1 MIEKNTG
8 HYIKPRLL
16 SVFLLLGLC
25 PFTFYAVYHLRY
37 GMFDIGIISLIN
49 VILTAFLLFQNHFRR
64 RITWQLDAFVVSISF
79 FIIYACYFL
88 GIKGL
93 FFVFPFIIGIFFN
106 YSVKFALITSSILA
120 VLVILASLHSMDS
133 AVVAR
138 VAFPLIMTIIISY
151 LYANT
156 ITRHREAL
164 TLEANVDYLTGI
176 YNRRNINSWLQ
187 QQLKNV
193 DDHALLALYFIDID
207 DFKRVNDNYGHA
219 IGDKLLVSISKKLLS
234 VTHAITDDFFILQG
248 KVGRLAGDEFVV
260 IISGIALESEVRL
273 FADKLLSE
281 FKEPIVIDD
290 TQLDTQVSIGVASTQ
305 DYLMTPDTLLN
316 YADIAM
322 FEAKKQGKN
331 RVGYFNQFIADKIS
345 HKNDVSQAVKD
356 SLAQDL
362 FYLNFMPI
370 YDSTATQIVGA
381 EALIRSHHPLLS
393 SIGPEAYIRIA
404 EEYGLV
410 AEIDLFV
417 IESCF
422 QYMEKIIP
430 ELTLRPF
437 LLAIN
442 ISSLELKNEQLPSKI
457 EALANQYHIPPS
469 MIEFEITETS
479 LVDHGYKSIKLL
491 QRIKEMGYKLSLDDF
506 GTGYTAFNQLQHF
519 PVDTLKIDKSFI
531 WAIDPNYNNEGLMID
546 VILSLA
552 KLYKLNVIAE
562 GVEEPYQLE
571 YLKKL
576 KCSQYQG
583 YLLSKPLGWEA
594 FKEELHLNQ
603 QEFRMAVAR

>member
-25 PFTFYAVYHLRY
+25 PFTFYAAYHLRY
-37 GMFDIGIISLIN
+37 GMFDIGIISLVN
-49 VILTAFLLFQNHFRR
+49 VIFTAFLLFQNHFRR

-193 DDHALLALYFIDID
+193 DEHALLALYFIDID

-290 TQLDTQVSIGVASTQ
+290 VQLDTQVSIGVASTQ

-331 RVGYFNQFIADKIS
+331 RIGYFNQFIADKIS
-345 HKNDVSQAVKD
+345 HKNDVSQAIKD
-356 SLAQDL
+356 SLAQNL

-422 QYMEKIIP
+422 QYMEKLIP

-519 PVDTLKIDKSFI
+519 PVDTLKIDRSFI

>member
-1 MIEKNTG
+1 MIEKNSN
-8 HYIKPRLL
+8 HYIQPKLL
-16 SVFLLLGLC
+16 SVFLLLGLL
-25 PFTFYAVYHLRY
+25 PFVFYAVYHLRY
-37 GMFDIGIISLIN
+37 GMFDIGIMSLVN
-49 VILTAFLLFQNHFRR
+49 AILTSFILFKNIKGEK
-64 RITWQLDAFVVSISF
+64 ITWHLNALVLSISF

-88 GIKGL
+88 GFKGL
-93 FFVFPFIIGIFFN
+93 FFVFPFIVGIFFN
-106 YSVKFALITSSILA
+106 YSLKFAVSASILLTA
-120 VLVILASLHSMDS
+120 FVIAASLHSIETS
-133 AVVAR
+133 VVAR
-138 VAFPLIMTIIISY
+138 VAFPLVMTIVISY
-151 LYANT
+151 LYAKT
-156 ITRHREAL
+156 INRHRDAL
-164 TLEANVDYLTGI
+164 TLEANLDYLTGI
-176 YNRRNINSWLQ
+176 YNRRSINSWLQ
-187 QQLKNV
+187 LQLKNV
-193 DDHALLALYFIDID
+193 DERALLALYFIDID

-219 IGDKLLVSISKKLLS
+219 IGDKLLVSFSQRLVA
-234 VTHAITDDFFILQG
+234 VTNSITADFFILQG

-260 IISGIALESEVRL
+260 IISGIAVESEIRL
-273 FADKLLSE
+273 FADKLLNE
-281 FKEPIVIDD
+281 FIEPMVIDGSKID
-290 TQLDTQVSIGVASTQ
+290 IHTSIGVALTQ

-331 RVGYFNQFIADKIS
+331 RIGYFNQLLADKIS
-345 HKNDVSQAVKD
+345 HKNEVSHAIKE
-356 SLAQDL
+356 SLEQEL

-381 EALIRSHHPLLS
+381 EALIRSNHPTLS
-393 SIGPEAYIRIA
+393 AIGPEAYIRIA

-422 QYMEKIIP
+422 QYMQKLIP

-437 LLAIN
+437 VLAIN
-442 ISSLELKNEQLPSKI
+442 ISSLELKNEQLPDKI
-457 EALANQYHIPPS
+457 EQLATQYNIPPS

-491 QRIKEMGYKLSLDDF
+491 QRIKAMGYQLSLDDF

-519 PVDTLKIDKSFI
+519 PVDTLKIDRSFI
-531 WAIDPNYNNEGLMID
+531 WAIDPNYSNEGLMID

-576 KCSQYQG
+576 NCSQYQG
-583 YLLSKPLGWEA
+583 YLLCKPLDWEV
-594 FKEELHLNQ
+594 FKEELYINQ
-603 QEFRMAVAR
+603 QEFKVALAR